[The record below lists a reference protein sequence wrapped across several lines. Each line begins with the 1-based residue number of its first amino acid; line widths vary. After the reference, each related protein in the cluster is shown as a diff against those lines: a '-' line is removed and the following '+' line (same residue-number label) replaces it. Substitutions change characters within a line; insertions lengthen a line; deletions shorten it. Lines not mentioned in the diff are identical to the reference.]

1 MRHNE
6 RILIAVDILL
16 QSKSSFMNVFLMA
29 FMMKA
34 SLSESPQDFIIYCLV
49 RFALM
54 GVFAIVLIPLFKKHP
69 LFAWRCSMVFSILQ
83 ISTIILFSSWPGFIY
98 VTALFSALES
108 ILYWRP
114 KIIFDTIEV
123 SDQNRVNFKSTG
135 QILIEAAKII
145 MPIVLGFAIEGSGY
159 QNAAIFI
166 LIISILQL
174 VLSLFFRPRQHYHSA
189 KRNVFRSV
197 QTLFEHES
205 LQRLIWLQ
213 LLRGLLTA
221 SAAYIVVSTIA
232 LNRAATDDIQRGF
245 MTALGSIFAIIV
257 LLIYRKFA
265 RSNRAQKVMLVS
277 FAPAVILVP
286 LINFFF
292 PESNT
297 IGMIFYIF
305 TAAVVAS
312 LMDSTV
318 GVVRIQDILSRHAK
332 NDDDRV
338 VIEAIGESFLSI
350 GRAISLGILLLVVCF
365 SSYRFELLFA
375 FMTAFLVLPLIA
387 IAIPSTTPKSDK

>member
-1 MRHNE
+1 M
-6 RILIAVDILL
+6 
-16 QSKSSFMNVFLMA
+16 SVFLMA

-34 SLSESPQDFIIYCLV
+34 SLSESPRDFIVYCLV
-49 RFALM
+49 RYALM
-54 GVFAIVLIPLFKKHP
+54 GIFAVALIPLFKKHP
-69 LFAWRCSMVFSILQ
+69 LWAWRSSMAFSILQ
-83 ISTIILFSSWPGFIY
+83 ITTIILFSSWPGFIY

-114 KIIFDTIEV
+114 KIIFDTLEV

-145 MPIVLGFAIEGSGY
+145 MPIVLGFAIQGSGY

-166 LIISILQL
+166 LVISILQL
-174 VLSLFFRPRQHYHSA
+174 ILSLFFRPRQHRHSE
-189 KRNVFRSV
+189 KRNIFRSV
-197 QTLFEHES
+197 QNLFEHES

-221 SAAYIVVSTIA
+221 SAAYVVVATIA
-232 LNRAATDDIQRGF
+232 LNLSAADDIQRGF
-245 MTALGSIFAIIV
+245 ITALGSIFAIIALV
-257 LLIYRKFA
+257 IYRKFA
-265 RSNRAQKVMLVS
+265 HNRRAQKVMLVS
-277 FAPAVILVP
+277 LAPAVILVP
-286 LINFFF
+286 LVAFFF
-292 PESNT
+292 PNDSL
-297 IGMIFYIF
+297 IGIIFYIF

-312 LMDSTV
+312 LLDSTI

-365 SSYRFELLFA
+365 ADYRYELLFT

-387 IAIPSTTPKSDK
+387 IAIPSGSKKLEK